1 MARGRRPT
9 GPRLVEGLSGSP
21 EAKERARVILE
32 TIAGTRSIPSACD
45 ELDVSEAHF
54 HRLRERL
61 LASAIESLEP
71 KPLGRPAHHPRE
83 DPRLLELRRRCDELE
98 FENRI
103 GHVREEILVTMP
115 HLIRRRGEKK
125 DRS

>member
-1 MARGRRPT
+1 MARGRRPA
-9 GPRLVEGLSGSP
+9 GPRLVQGLSGSP

-71 KPLGRPAHHPRE
+71 KPLGRPAHHAAE
-83 DPRLLELRRRCDELE
+83 DPRLLELRHRCEELE
-98 FENRI
+98 FENRVC
-103 GHVREEILVTMP
+103 HVREEILSTMP
-115 HLIRRRGEKK
+115 HVLKREGEKK
-125 DRS
+125 D